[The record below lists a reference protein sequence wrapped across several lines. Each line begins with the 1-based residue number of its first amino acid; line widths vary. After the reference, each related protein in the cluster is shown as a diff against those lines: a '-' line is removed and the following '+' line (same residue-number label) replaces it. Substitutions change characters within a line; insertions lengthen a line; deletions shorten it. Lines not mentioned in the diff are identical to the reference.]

1 MLPRITKNQI
11 YDNSDNSEGSH
22 CKNLPDN
29 FKLKLEVENKQ
40 TFLVKNV
47 VSKKLG
53 LIMNKPLYLKEK
65 LAEVEKVQV
74 GNSIERA
81 QKEVFRFM

>member
-1 MLPRITKNQI
+1 MLPRVTKNQI
-11 YDNSDNSEGSH
+11 CDKSDNSEDSH

-29 FKLKLEVENKQ
+29 IKFKLEEENKQ

-47 VSKKLG
+47 VSKKLD

-65 LAEVEKVQV
+65 LTEVEKVQV
-74 GNSIERA
+74 GNSTERA